1 VSTFDATGS
10 QERLIGSSSRTLGAR
25 LRFSL
30 IACVLAFVLIE
41 LGCASVERIFSP
53 EGRQLPQPLPGP
65 SIALQERLLADRV
78 DRGLEIAMREVGV
91 DQWEL
96 PAGTG
101 LQGQVPFRVNTI
113 GLRGAEL
120 VPAAPDET
128 RILTVGDSSVFG
140 YGVPERGVFSSVLA
154 ESLSNEWERQ
164 VTAFNGGVPG
174 LTAPAALHSLRERV
188 RAVGPDYL
196 VVGLI
201 WSDVYGAGADTTT
214 QQVRGLGR
222 RFATYRLMRRAM
234 AAWLGS
240 QQVGFINSRDD
251 VGTLV
256 NGVPTRT
263 ALEDYR
269 QSLHRIV
276 EIAASAEVQPVFLV
290 LPAPMDF
297 DDYPVPATVSAFRE
311 AMCSVAS
318 DADALCVDA
327 VACFRDAGAGASWFL
342 DQVHPA
348 IVGHALLAEC
358 LVPAFP
364 NTIGGHVAP

>member
-1 VSTFDATGS
+1 M
-10 QERLIGSSSRTLGAR
+10 L
-25 LRFSL
+25 
-30 IACVLAFVLIE
+30 
-41 LGCASVERIFSP
+41 SP
-53 EGRQLPQPLPGP
+53 DGQQLPQPLPGP
-65 SIALQERLLADRV
+65 SIALQEQLLADRV
-78 DRGLEIAMREVGV
+78 DRGLEIAMHEVGV

-101 LQGQVPFRVNTI
+101 LQGQVPFRVNAV
-113 GLRGAEL
+113 GLRGGEI
-120 VPAAPDET
+120 VPAVAGET
-128 RILTVGDSSVFG
+128 RILTVGDSSIFG

-154 ESLSNEWERQ
+154 ESLSDQWQRP

-174 LTAPAALHSLRERV
+174 LTAPAALHSLGERV
-188 RAVGPDYL
+188 RVVGPDYL
-196 VVGLI
+196 VVGLL
-201 WSDVYGAGADTTT
+201 WSDVYGADADATT
-214 QQVRGLGR
+214 QQVRGVGR
-222 RFATYRLMRRAM
+222 RFATYRMMRRAM

-276 EIAASAEVQPVFLV
+276 DIAAAAEVQPVFLV

-297 DDYPVPATVSAFRE
+297 DDYPVPVTVSAFRE

-318 DADALCVDA
+318 AADAPCVDA
-327 VACFRDAGAGASWFL
+327 VACFRDAGAGAAWFL

-358 LVPAFP
+358 LVPAFSK
-364 NTIGGHVAP
+364 TIGDHAAPQGR